1 MSGGLTGSAWRVH
14 YETEVAAPAGVAVGL
29 LGEDVVVRQRLV
41 HGGMVLG
48 ALAGTTLL
56 TYACFVEP
64 RRIVIDRVR
73 VPVRDLAP
81 DLEGF
86 TLVQLSDMHCG
97 PSARWRDH
105 LDRAVEIANGLS
117 PHLICLTGDYTD
129 DTAIVH
135 ECVGILSRLRARH
148 GVVAVLGNHDYYG
161 APQRSRMVEAAL
173 REGGITVLR
182 NEVFEVAARS
192 PLYVAGLDDAY
203 SGHDKLAALL
213 GRLPRCRH
221 PRVLLSHY
229 PDVVERLA
237 PGTVDLVLSG
247 HVHGGQIR
255 IPFLVSLVRRH
266 HVHSSYSHGL
276 YDVDG
281 TALYV
286 NRGLGSSFPQAR
298 LCSPPEVTHI
308 TLVPA
313 ALT

>member
-1 MSGGLTGSAWRVH
+1 MA
-14 YETEVAAPAGVAVGL
+14 
-29 LGEDVVVRQRLV
+29 
-41 HGGMVLG
+41 G
-48 ALAGTTLL
+48 ALAGTALL
-56 TYACFVEP
+56 TYACYIEP
-64 RRIVIDRVR
+64 RRIVVERVS
-73 VPVRDLAP
+73 VPVQGLDAEL
-81 DLEGF
+81 DGF
-86 TLVQLSDMHCG
+86 TVVQLSDMHCG
-97 PSARWRDH
+97 PSKRWRDH
-105 LDRAVEIANGLS
+105 LARAVTIANGLS

-129 DTAIVH
+129 DTGIVD
-135 ECVGILSRLRARH
+135 ECVGILSRLRARY
-148 GVVAVLGNHDYYG
+148 GVIAVLGNHDYYG
-161 APQRSRMVEAAL
+161 APRRSRTVETAL
-173 REGGITVLR
+173 RESGITVLR

-213 GRLPRCRH
+213 GRLPGCRH
-221 PRVLLSHY
+221 PRILLSHY

-255 IPFLVSLVRRH
+255 IPLLVSVVRHH

-276 YDVDG
+276 YDVEG
-281 TALYV
+281 TYLYV

-313 ALT
+313 VRA

>member
-1 MSGGLTGSAWRVH
+1 
-14 YETEVAAPAGVAVGL
+14 
-29 LGEDVVVRQRLV
+29 
-41 HGGMVLG
+41 
-48 ALAGTTLL
+48 
-56 TYACFVEP
+56 
-64 RRIVIDRVR
+64 
-73 VPVRDLAP
+73 
-81 DLEGF
+81 
-86 TLVQLSDMHCG
+86 MHCG

-105 LDRAVEIANGLS
+105 LARAVEIANGLS
-117 PHLICLTGDYTD
+117 PHLICLTGDFTD
-129 DTAIVH
+129 DTAIVD
-135 ECVGILSRLRARH
+135 ECVGILSGLRARH
-148 GVVAVLGNHDYYG
+148 GVVAVMGNHDYYG

-173 REGGITVLR
+173 LACGFTVLR

-203 SGHDKLAALL
+203 SGHDKLATLM
-213 GRLPRCRH
+213 GRLPSCRY

-276 YDVDG
+276 YDVEG

-298 LCSPPEVTHI
+298 FCSPPEVTHL

-313 ALT
+313 VRM